1 LEAGDQL
8 NPSHQAASNVPVGLA
23 NSAPQLAAVSAFLG
37 GFAAALLA
45 AVIFQQARPRLLGAI
60 FLLLIVAASSFAVSA
75 LAATMIFVD
84 LQDAGSMGESAM
96 QHAGRALGVMNGTF
110 VTGMVALLTGIASI
124 GWIRSRRMGLLTSLI
139 GLVSL
144 SLAAILLVRT
154 G

>member
-1 LEAGDQL
+1 MNSSQQ
-8 NPSHQAASNVPVGLA
+8 SVSNAPVGLA

-45 AVIFQQARPRLLGAI
+45 AVIFQQVRSKLLSGV
-60 FLLLIVAASSFAVSA
+60 FLLLTVAASSFAVSA

-84 LQDAGSMGESAM
+84 FQDAGTMGESALR
-96 QHAGRALGVMNGTF
+96 HARSALGVMNGTF
-110 VTGMVALLTGIASI
+110 VIGMISLLAGIASI
-124 GWIRSRRMGLLTSLI
+124 GWVRSRTMGILTSLI

-144 SLAAILLVRT
+144 SLAAILLVRF